1 MDIFYSDKINGNII
15 EFSKA
20 ESHHCIKVMRKKRGD
35 SVIVL
40 DGNGGKYTAVIIE
53 VDKKNTLLEV
63 SDKDKVVENTCK
75 LHLIISPTKSHDRI
89 DWLVEKGTEIGVKK
103 ISFIQCSRTERKK
116 INIDR
121 IKRISISAIKQSGQ
135 FHIPEIFVINSYE
148 EIFSDICEDQ
158 RFIAHLDGE
167 DKEHLAGVYDKSK
180 SCCILIGPEG
190 DFTNDE
196 INFAK
201 ENNFQS
207 ISLGKSTL
215 RTETAGIFAVSL
227 INTLDE

>member
-1 MDIFYSDKINGNII
+1 
-15 EFSKA
+15 
-20 ESHHCIKVMRKKRGD
+20 MRKKIGD
-35 SVIVL
+35 SVFVL
-40 DGNGGKYTAVIIE
+40 DGNGCKYTAIIIR
-53 VDKKNTLLEV
+53 VDKNILLEV
-63 SDKDKVVENTCK
+63 KHKNKVSKNRWK

-89 DWLVEKGTEIGVKK
+89 DWLIEKATEIGVKK

-135 FHIPEIFVINSYE
+135 FYIPEIMDINSYDQ
-148 EIFSDICEDQ
+148 IFFDVCEDQ
-158 RFIAHLDGE
+158 RFIAHLEGG
-167 DKEHLAGVYDKSK
+167 DKKHLASVYDKSK

-196 INFAK
+196 INSAK

-215 RTETAGIFAVSL
+215 RTETAGIFAVSVV
-227 INTLDE
+227 NTLDE